1 MSALYKKVKKYYDM
15 GLYNDKMVADFV
27 KKGKLTPEEYE
38 DMKKHSIYGCEL
50 LENFKQEES
59 EF

>member
-27 KKGKLTPEEYE
+27 KKGRLTPEEYE
-38 DMKKHSIYGCEL
+38 LITGQPY
-50 LENFKQEES
+50 EE
-59 EF
+59 